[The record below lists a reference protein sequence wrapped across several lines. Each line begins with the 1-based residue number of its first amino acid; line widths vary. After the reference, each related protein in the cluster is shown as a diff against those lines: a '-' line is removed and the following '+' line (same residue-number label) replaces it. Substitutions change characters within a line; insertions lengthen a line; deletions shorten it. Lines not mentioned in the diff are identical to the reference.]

1 VEDFIMLSRNEIKE
15 ALTRWNQAWDEHDL
29 DGVMGLFH
37 EDVLFENWTGAKVQG
52 KRALHQAWKPWFE
65 NHRGFR
71 FTGEDLFIDET
82 EQKVLYQWCLDW
94 PSSEKGYEG
103 KSERRRGL
111 DIIHFQNG
119 KIIRKNTYSKTTI
132 EIEGKRIKLVAED
145 V

>member
-1 VEDFIMLSRNEIKE
+1 MLSRNEIKE

-52 KRALHQAWKPWFE
+52 KRALHQAWKPWFK

-71 FTGEDLFIDET
+71 FAGEDLFIDET

-94 PSSEKGYEG
+94 PCSEKGYEG

-111 DIIHFQNG
+111 DIIHFRDG
-119 KIIRKNTYSKTTI
+119 KIIRKNTYSKTTV
-132 EIEGKRIKLVAED
+132 EIEGKRIKLIAEGL
-145 V
+145 

>member
-1 VEDFIMLSRNEIKE
+1 MLSRNEIKE
-15 ALTRWNQAWDEHDL
+15 ALTKWNRAWDEHDL
-29 DGVMGLFH
+29 NGVMGLFH

-52 KRALHQAWKPWFE
+52 KRALHQAWKPWFK

-119 KIIRKNTYSKTTI
+119 KIIRKNTYSKTTV
-132 EIEGKRIKLVAED
+132 EIEGKRIKLVAGD

>member
-1 VEDFIMLSRNEIKE
+1 MLSRNEIKE

-29 DGVMGLFH
+29 NGVMGLFH

-52 KRALHQAWKPWFE
+52 KGALHQAWKPWFE

-82 EQKVLYQWCLDW
+82 EQKVLYQWCLEW

-103 KSERRRGL
+103 KPERRHGL
-111 DIIHFQNG
+111 DVIHFRNG

-132 EIEGKRIKLVAED
+132 EIEGKRIKLVAGD